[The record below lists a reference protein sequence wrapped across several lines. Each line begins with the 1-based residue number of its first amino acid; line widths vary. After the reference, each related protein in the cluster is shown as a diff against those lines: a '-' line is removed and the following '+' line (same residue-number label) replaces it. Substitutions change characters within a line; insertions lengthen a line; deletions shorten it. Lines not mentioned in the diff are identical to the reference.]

1 MAAKPGNNNLM
12 TRYIIS
18 LVLILAAGAIF
29 FMYTRPTYDSVQ
41 VQALQIAQYDSAL
54 DKAAQ
59 LQAVKQNLLTK
70 YNNFSPADLDR
81 LKKLLP
87 DHVDNVALILDLD
100 NLASHYG
107 LGLSNVDVSTPASA
121 TASKT
126 AVGALGAA
134 GLKHDSLNIKFS
146 THGTYTQFSEFLRDL
161 ETSLRVVDLVSLSI
175 SGAST
180 QGEGTQ
186 EPIYQYSVSLRTYWL
201 K

>member
-1 MAAKPGNNNLM
+1 M

-126 AVGALGAA
+126 AVGAWAPPG
-134 GLKHDSLNIKFS
+134 SS
-146 THGTYTQFSEFLRDL
+146 TIR
-161 ETSLRVVDLVSLSI
+161 
-175 SGAST
+175 ST
-180 QGEGTQ
+180 
-186 EPIYQYSVSLRTYWL
+186 
-201 K
+201 